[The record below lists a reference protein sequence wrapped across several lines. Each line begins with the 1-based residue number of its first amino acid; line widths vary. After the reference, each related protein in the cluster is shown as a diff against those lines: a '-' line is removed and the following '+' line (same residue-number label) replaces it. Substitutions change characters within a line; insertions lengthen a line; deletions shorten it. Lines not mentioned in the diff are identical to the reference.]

1 MQKLYLKLKNRS
13 ISKYAAENKPKKKSG
28 EKTAK
33 TKLIAVENFIKT
45 SENVFIT
52 AKHYVKTKSGIKQT
66 KMMSNQLKIGR
77 N

>member
-1 MQKLYLKLKNRS
+1 ML
-13 ISKYAAENKPKKKSG
+13 PKTNPKRKAG
-28 EKTAK
+28 KKTAK